1 MEHLFRKIIIRQR
14 FSDNHMSINARVEAI
29 LYASEEPISASD
41 ISVIINEPKDE
52 VIKAI
57 REINRNYRKYGSALE
72 IRRSGIRYKIQLNPE
87 YSSIVAPVSKKEIG
101 PIELKVLGYVAANP
115 GCIKGDVIRKFGEK
129 SRGPISNVIERK
141 FVSSR
146 KFRNTELLT
155 PTREFYRYFNISPK
169 GLQSKSNLAK
179 STGEQDE

>member
-1 MEHLFRKIIIRQR
+1 MT
-14 FSDNHMSINARVEAI
+14 INARVEAI

-41 ISVIINEPKDE
+41 ISVIINEPKEE

-57 REINRNYRKYGSALE
+57 REINRNYRKNGSALE
-72 IRRSGIRYKIQLNPE
+72 IRRTGIRYKLQLNPE
-87 YSSIVAPVSKKEIG
+87 YGNIVAPVSKREIG
-101 PIELKVLGYVAANP
+101 PLELKVLGYIAANP

-129 SRGPISNVIERK
+129 SRGSISYAIERK

-169 GLQSKSNLAK
+169 GLQSKTNEVSRG
-179 STGEQDE
+179 GETDE